1 MSMRGFNKTTSQ
13 LMTYQF
19 NDQVIKLGMKHIK
32 QNKKSNQ
39 LVLTLKKWIFLNPKT
54 QRIIQ
59 FKWTFQYLF
68 MNKWISY

>member
-39 LVLTLKKWIFLNPKT
+39 LVFNAKKMDFLKSQNSENYPI
-54 QRIIQ
+54 
-59 FKWTFQYLF
+59 
-68 MNKWISY
+68 